1 MTQRVVTQSVMT
13 QRVMTQRV
21 VTQGARTVEHP
32 AVEHF
37 AAARVPTSY
46 GAFVAHAYR
55 SAADSEEHIAYV
67 MGDVSGGAPPLVR
80 MHSECLTG
88 DLLSSLRC
96 DCGQQLRA
104 ALAMIAEEGRG
115 VLVYLRGHEGRGIGI
130 GHKIRAYALQDDG
143 LDTVEANEAQGLPID
158 SRTYGVGAGIL
169 VDLGVTEMRLMTN
182 NPMKLDS
189 LEGFN
194 LKITERIP
202 IEIGSNPENVRYLK
216 TKRDR
221 LGHTLTAVL

>member
-1 MTQRVVTQSVMT
+1 MTRNS
-13 QRVMTQRV
+13 
-21 VTQGARTVEHP
+21 RTVERRP
-32 AVEHF
+32 VEQLAVEHF

-55 SAADSEEHIAYV
+55 TVADSEEHVAEDHIAYV
-67 MGDVSGGAPPLVR
+67 MGDVSVGVPPLVR

-189 LEGFN
+189 LEDFN
-194 LKITERIP
+194 LKIIERIP
-202 IEIGSNPENVRYLK
+202 IEIESNPENVRYLK

-221 LGHTLTAVL
+221 LGHTLTAAL

>member
-1 MTQRVVTQSVMT
+1 MPAPNTMPAPNAVPTQDTM
-13 QRVMTQRV
+13 
-21 VTQGARTVEHP
+21 P
-32 AVEHF
+32 APNTMIVEHF

-46 GAFVAHAYR
+46 GGFVAHAYR
-55 SAADSEEHIAYV
+55 SVADGEEHIAYV
-67 MGDVSGGAPPLVR
+67 MAEVDGGAPPLVR

-104 ALAMIAEEGRG
+104 ALAMIAQEGRG

-130 GHKIRAYALQDDG
+130 GHKIRAYALQDVG

-158 SRTYGVGAGIL
+158 SRTYGVGASIL
-169 VDLGVTEMRLMTN
+169 ADLGITEMRLMTN
-182 NPMKLDS
+182 NPRKLDS
-189 LEGFN
+189 LEDFN

-202 IEIGSNPENVRYLK
+202 IEIESNPENVRYLR

-221 LGHTLTAVL
+221 LGHTLTAAL

>member
-1 MTQRVVTQSVMT
+1 MTQDTKT
-13 QRVMTQRV
+13 
-21 VTQGARTVEHP
+21 
-32 AVEHF
+32 VEHF

-46 GAFVAHAYR
+46 GSFVAHVYR
-55 SAADSEEHIAYV
+55 TVAEGEEHIAYV
-67 MGDVSGGAPPLVR
+67 MGDVEGGVPPLVR

-88 DLLSSLRC
+88 DLLGSIRC

-130 GHKIRAYALQDDG
+130 GHKIRAYALQDGG

-158 SRTYGVGAGIL
+158 SRTYGVGASIL

-189 LEGFN
+189 LEDFN

-202 IEIGSNPENVRYLK
+202 IEIESNPENVRYLK

-221 LGHTLTAVL
+221 LGHTLTAAL

>member
-1 MTQRVVTQSVMT
+1 MTQNTMV
-13 QRVMTQRV
+13 
-21 VTQGARTVEHP
+21 
-32 AVEHF
+32 VEHF
-37 AAARVPTSY
+37 AAARVPTSN
-46 GAFVAHAYR
+46 GTFVAHAYR
-55 SAADSEEHIAYV
+55 SVADGEEHIAYV
-67 MGDVSGGAPPLVR
+67 MGDVEGGAPPLVR

-104 ALAMIAEEGRG
+104 ALAMISEEGRG

-130 GHKIRAYALQDDG
+130 GHKIRAYALQDVG

-158 SRTYGVGAGIL
+158 SRSYGVGASIL
-169 VDLGVTEMRLMTN
+169 ADLGITEMRLMTN
-182 NPMKLDS
+182 NPMKLDG
-189 LEGFN
+189 LEDFN

-202 IEIGSNPENVRYLK
+202 IEIESNPENLRYLR

-221 LGHTLTAVL
+221 LGHTLTAAL